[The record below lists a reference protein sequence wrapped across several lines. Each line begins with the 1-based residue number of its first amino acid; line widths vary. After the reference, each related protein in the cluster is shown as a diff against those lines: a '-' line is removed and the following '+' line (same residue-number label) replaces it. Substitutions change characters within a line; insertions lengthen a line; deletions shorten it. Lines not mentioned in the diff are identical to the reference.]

1 MERKSF
7 VFYRS
12 FYDGIMDLPKGKQLE
27 FFKAICRYG
36 LDGEEPDLTGAEMAF
51 FRQVVAVLEGNNKKF
66 IDGQKGGAPKGN
78 QNAKKNKEKQPV
90 VDLETTSGCNPNNHY
105 IYDEDEEE
113 DGDEDED
120 EDIMFGKPNDLSP
133 AESIIRYLNLEAHR
147 SYQFTDSNLA
157 LVEDLLRDYPPRLLE
172 AVIRN
177 KVAQWGGSQKM
188 AIYLRPKTLF
198 NRANFEQYI
207 EEEEEQ

>member
-1 MERKSF
+1 MKRDTF
-7 VFYRS
+7 LFYRS
-12 FYDGIMDLPKGKQLE
+12 FYDAIECLPKKDRLAAFE
-27 FFKAICRYG
+27 AVCRYA
-36 LDGEEPDLTGAEMAF
+36 LDGEEPALPSSAVSAF
-51 FRQVVAVLEGNNKKF
+51 VIVRSIVDANNEKYVNGK
-66 IDGQKGGAPKGN
+66 KGGRPKTRL
-78 QNAKKNKEKQPV
+78 KKPV
-90 VDLETTSGCNPNNHY
+90 VSELKTSGFENENQWLGVT
-105 IYDEDEEE
+105 DTVTDTVTVT
-113 DGDEDED
+113 DT
-120 EDIMFGKPNDLSP
+120 DILSGSEPDTLSP
-133 AESIIRYLNLEAHR
+133 AEEIIRYLNLEAHR
-147 SYQFTDSNLA
+147 SYQFTDSNIA